1 MSDLLVIYSILVTSL
16 LIVYFDYNK
25 CYRKEKKKEKD
36 VDIDIDT
43 EDENVNKGDILNLN
57 NSFCSDKPIIAY
69 GMTFNFNHRINSNK
83 KCKDRSNTI

>member
-16 LIVYFDYNK
+16 LVVYFDYNK
-25 CYRKEKKKEKD
+25 CFRKEKKED

-43 EDENVNKGDILNLN
+43 EDENVNKGDILNLT